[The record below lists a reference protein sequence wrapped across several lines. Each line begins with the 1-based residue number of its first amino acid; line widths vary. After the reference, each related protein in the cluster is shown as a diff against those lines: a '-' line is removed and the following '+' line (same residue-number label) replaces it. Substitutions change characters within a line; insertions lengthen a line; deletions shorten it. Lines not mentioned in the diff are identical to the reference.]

1 MPFAERS
8 IPCVAC
14 RKTMWISKRL
24 AIVLSNCCSAQVL
37 LVLTYVRWLSW
48 LKWSSRTWTWIPAM
62 SGWHFWRVSCQGCVF
77 QQCLNDLQHA
87 SLTCSGS
94 LLGHFWNAV
103 RLGSQTFFGDN
114 KNRRSSSN
122 APWIPQAC
130 VFHNVWMTLL
140 VDMLARLCI
149 SAKAGWHFW
158 CICWP
163 GAVFQQCLSD
173 PPQASAGHA
182 LQVDFHDSDDDLE
195 PWRITLKHREWRAAS
210 NSRKKESASHHFS
223 SPAKVSLLDI

>member
-103 RLGSQTFFGDN
+103 RLGSQTFLETIKTADHHQMLHEFP
-114 KNRRSSSN
+114 K
-122 APWIPQAC
+122 
-130 VFHNVWMTLL
+130 L
-140 VDMLARLCI
+140 VYFTM
-149 SAKAGWHFW
+149 SGWHFW
-158 CICWP
+158 WTCWP
-163 GAVFQQCLSD
+163 GCVFQRRPDDTSG
-173 PPQASAGHA
+173 AYAGHA
-182 LQVDFHDSDDDLE
+182 LYSSNV
-195 PWRITLKHREWRAAS
+195 WVTLLRHMLATPCKLT
-210 NSRKKESASHHFS
+210 FMTQMM
-223 SPAKVSLLDI
+223 I